1 MTPEDSWGA
10 TELRAPSPA
19 IGWYDDNETTSD
31 SLQTEFLI
39 DPEDVRLQ
47 ERIAVGGFAEVFR
60 GTWQGT
66 VVAVKQL
73 LERSSEVKTT
83 LEREVEVLAK
93 LRHPNLLLFM
103 GYLRRAAVDLHG
115 VYATWI
121 VAHNFK
127 VRKRVRTGE
136 EPCGRHRSRA
146 WDVVLAFAISTD
158 ITFGSEES
166 EYFVWTRSGA

>member
-73 LERSSEVKTT
+73 LERSSEVK
-83 LEREVEVLAK
+83 
-93 LRHPNLLLFM
+93 
-103 GYLRRAAVDLHG
+103 DD
-115 VYATWI
+115 
-121 VAHNFK
+121 
-127 VRKRVRTGE
+127 VRKG
-136 EPCGRHRSRA
+136 G
-146 WDVVLAFAISTD
+146 
-158 ITFGSEES
+158 
-166 EYFVWTRSGA
+166 